1 MQLRFVLFWVW
12 FLSRSRSPVRK
23 EKDLSPEPAARS
35 RSPEPMVDNSPRSK
49 DRKRSLS
56 PEEGSP
62 MLEKYSP
69 KENGLSPKG
78 NDDDGIGTNGQDR
91 SPSPREDRSPRG
103 GHSPRDDRSP
113 VEDDDQ

>member
-1 MQLRFVLFWVW
+1 MFCLGLVVF
-12 FLSRSRSPVRK
+12 SRSRSPVRK

-35 RSPEPMVDNSPRSK
+35 RSPELMVDNSPPPK

-62 MLEKYSP
+62 MREKYSP
-69 KENGLSPKG
+69 KESPRG

-91 SPSPREDRSPRG
+91 SPSPREDRSPKG
-103 GHSPRDDRSP
+103 GHSPKDDRSP